1 MTVFREDVVEIMP
14 RLRGY
19 ARSLCGGDPVLA
31 DDLVQDTLVRALR
44 SQNQFQP
51 GTNFDAWMFTILR
64 NVFFTTVRRQQV
76 YVDLELFV
84 SGSLLKTEGDQS
96 NRLELQALQHA
107 FSKLSA
113 AQREILVLTAIDG
126 LDYETIAE
134 RLGCRVGTV
143 KSRVNR
149 ARERL
154 HAILFEDQ
162 RIDGDPAAPP
172 PRTKNRRT
180 PAAADRDESP
190 TSEPS
195 GHF

>member
-1 MTVFREDVVEIMP
+1 MAVFREDVVAIMP

-44 SQNQFQP
+44 SQHQFKP

-76 YVDLELFV
+76 YVDIELFA
-84 SGSLLKTEGDQS
+84 SGYLLKSEASQS
-96 NRLELQALQHA
+96 DRLELRALQHA
-107 FSKLSA
+107 FAKLSA
-113 AQREILVLTAIDG
+113 AQREILVLTAIEG

-162 RIDGDPAAPP
+162 RIDGDPVTAPP
-172 PRTKNRRT
+172 RAKNRRPSVPRDPDDT
-180 PAAADRDESP
+180 AASDPPPA
-190 TSEPS
+190 
-195 GHF
+195 

>member
-19 ARSLCGGDPVLA
+19 ARSLCGGNPDLA
-31 DDLVQDTLVRALR
+31 DDLVQETLIRALR
-44 SQNQFQP
+44 SQHQFKP

-64 NVFFTTVRRQQV
+64 NVFFTAVKRQQN
-76 YVDLELFV
+76 YVDIDTFV
-84 SGSLLKTEGDQS
+84 DGYLLKTDARQS
-96 NRLELQALQHA
+96 DRLEFRALQHA
-107 FSKLSA
+107 FSKLNA
-113 AQREILVLTAIDG
+113 AQREILVLTAIDQ
-126 LDYETIAE
+126 LDYETIAQ

-162 RIDGDPAAPP
+162 RIDGDPVAPP
-172 PRTKNRRT
+172 SRVTKRRASSAAERTEAKAGDP
-180 PAAADRDESP
+180 PA
-190 TSEPS
+190 
-195 GHF
+195 H